1 MQEPTHKKPLTI
13 QILAEENKA
22 VRAVME
28 FSSTMEDP
36 ETRRQFVTV
45 IALALESVRTK
56 CESIGLDPQALD
68 FWQEGNDYIIWYK
81 QYPWM

>member
-28 FSSTMEDP
+28 FSSAMEDP

-56 CESIGLDPQALD
+56 WESIDLDPQALD

>member
-1 MQEPTHKKPLTI
+1 MQEPTHRKPLTI

-22 VRAVME
+22 VHAVME

>member
-1 MQEPTHKKPLTI
+1 MEQPFQKRPLTI
-13 QILAEENKA
+13 QLLAEND
-22 VRAVME
+22 RAIHTVME
-28 FSSTMEDP
+28 YSSTMEDP
-36 ETRRQFVTV
+36 KIRRRFVTV
-45 IALALESVRTK
+45 IALALESVRTQ

>member
-1 MQEPTHKKPLTI
+1 MQQPNPKKSLTI
-13 QILAEENKA
+13 PRLAEENKA
-22 VRAVME
+22 IHAVME

-56 CESIGLDPQALD
+56 CEFIGLDPQALD

-81 QYPWM
+81 QYLWM

>member
-13 QILAEENKA
+13 QILAVENKA
-22 VRAVME
+22 VHTVME

>member
-1 MQEPTHKKPLTI
+1 MEQPFQRRPLTI
-13 QILAEENKA
+13 QLLAENNKA
-22 VRAVME
+22 INTVME
-28 FSSTMEDP
+28 YSNAMENP
-36 ETRRQFVTV
+36 QIQRQFVTV
-45 IALALESVRTK
+45 LALAMESVRTK